1 MTHLNRKIGFIFLV
15 GVTFL
20 FSCKSPD
27 NTLKK
32 VFNADEL
39 ITVNKIIDFYDNFVL
54 SNTSKNLKIEDAY
67 RQFLSKNCP
76 LVEKSGD
83 MSLLLPDEKEKLDF
97 FSTLDRKALEEI
109 YRITDTLKYYNR
121 FKKEFVKV
129 YQPYS
134 FSLNTQGKYYDL
146 LKLLAKR
153 NEYFKE
159 YLNSIDLAGDL
170 SPSNYRAILH
180 GYKNIDFSKKEE
192 RLVLIVNLLNSEK
205 VIEFKN
211 EKNAP

>member
-1 MTHLNRKIGFIFLV
+1 MTNWNKNIGLIFLV
-15 GVTFL
+15 GATILYSF
-20 FSCKSPD
+20 KSPD

-32 VFNADEL
+32 VFNADQL

-54 SNTSKNLKIEDAY
+54 SKTSENLKIEDAY
-67 RQFLSKNCP
+67 RQFLDNNCP

-83 MSLLLPDEKEKLDF
+83 MSRQLPDEKEKLDF
-97 FSTLDRKALEEI
+97 YSTLDRKALEEI
-109 YRITDTLKYYNR
+109 YGITDTVKYYNR

-134 FSLNTQGKYYDL
+134 FVLNTQGKYYDL

-159 YLNSIDLAGDL
+159 YLNSIEVAGDL
-170 SPSNYRAILH
+170 SPSNYIAILH

-192 RLVLIVNLLNSEK
+192 RLVLIVNLLHLQKN
-205 VIEFKN
+205 VEFEN